1 MPFYSQHRRP
11 DMDVVQSLEFSY
23 VACEAT
29 LLIAANFGSSCEMV
43 GLFTSEQG
51 FVATLGR

>member
-1 MPFYSQHRRP
+1 M
-11 DMDVVQSLEFSY
+11 
-23 VACEAT
+23 ACEAT
-29 LLIAANFGSSCEMV
+29 LLVAESFGSFGEMV